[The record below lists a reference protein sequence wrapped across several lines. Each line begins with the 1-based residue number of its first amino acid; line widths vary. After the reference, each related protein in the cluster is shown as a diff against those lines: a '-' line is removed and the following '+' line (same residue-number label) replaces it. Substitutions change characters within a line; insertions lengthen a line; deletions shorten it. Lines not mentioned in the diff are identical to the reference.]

1 MPGAV
6 VASGPARL
14 QWERSSREDVIKGV
28 ICKQATSWRELGLAG
43 AALDSKQAP
52 EGDGRTQSDN
62 IENMVTNHR
71 LFDVSP
77 QRPTT
82 RTVALLLRTAGSAAL
97 VDAVHRA
104 DAARYHEVICR
115 SALNRVEGI
124 LFTWTLNP
132 YRGCTHGCHYCFARR
147 YQSHL
152 ELDPDDE
159 FSSVILVKINFPEI
173 LRRELARPSWK
184 KALVAFGTATDPYQP
199 IEGQYKLTR
208 RSLEVLVAHPTPSGL
223 VPKGPMAVR
232 DADLLAELS
241 RRTRC
246 TVYFS
251 VPTVDAEAWH
261 VLEPGTAHPLQRL
274 RAVRE
279 LNDAAV
285 NTGVLMAPIVQG
297 FTSHPAKLERTI
309 KTRVDHGARFIGTTL
324 LHLEGGTLT
333 HFMEFLSRKFPHLVT
348 KYDRLYAGRYAR
360 RSYAAQVHGIL
371 DTSKQRYAAGLRR
384 GGTDTESDYVEGPVE
399 GERVTQASFPWYG

>member
-1 MPGAV
+1 MT
-6 VASGPARL
+6 
-14 QWERSSREDVIKGV
+14 
-28 ICKQATSWRELGLAG
+28 QAEIR
-43 AALDSKQAP
+43 
-52 EGDGRTQSDN
+52 
-62 IENMVTNHR
+62 NMVTNHR
-71 LFDVSP
+71 LFDISP
-77 QRPTT
+77 QRQTA

-97 VDAVHRA
+97 VDAIHRA
-104 DAARYHEVICR
+104 DAARYQEVICR
-115 SALNRVEGI
+115 SALNRVEGMP
-124 LFTWTLNP
+124 FTWTLNP

-152 ELDPDDE
+152 ELDPGDE
-159 FSSVILVKINFPEI
+159 FASVILVKINFPET

-208 RSLEVLVAHPTPSGL
+208 CSLEALVAHPTPIGL
-223 VPKGPMAVR
+223 VTKEPMAVR

-251 VPTVDAEAWH
+251 VPTVDAEAWR

-279 LNDAAV
+279 LNDAGV
-285 NTGVLMAPIVQG
+285 NTRVLMAQIVPG

-309 KTRVDHGARFIGTTL
+309 KASVDHGARFIGTTL
-324 LHLEGGTLT
+324 LHLEGRHPDTLHGVLVPRISPPGHQVRQAVRWQVRT
-333 HFMEFLSRKFPHLVT
+333 EILRCAGSRNSGHVEAALRGRVAPRRDGYRV
-348 KYDRLYAGRYAR
+348 RLR
-360 RSYAAQVHGIL
+360 
-371 DTSKQRYAAGLRR
+371 
-384 GGTDTESDYVEGPVE
+384 
-399 GERVTQASFPWYG
+399 